1 MLRHG
6 IGGTEAL
13 ILLLIPLLVFGS
25 KRLPDTARSVG
36 RSLRILKSETQGLRE
51 DGGHDASKEP
61 HAVPPSFDDTTGE
74 PLQRYD
80 PYTGEPLKRSVPMAK
95 ATDAT

>member
-13 ILLLIPLLVFGS
+13 ILLLILLLVFGS
-25 KRLPDTARSVG
+25 KRLPDTARSLG
-36 RSLRILKSETQGLRE
+36 RSLRILKAETQGLRE
-51 DGGHDASKEP
+51 DGGHDPLEEP
-61 HAVPPSFDDTTGE
+61 HAVAPRFDGKTGE

-80 PYTGEPLKRSVPMAK
+80 PCTGEPLKRAVPMAK
-95 ATDAT
+95 ATDGT